1 MVKHVDIWVERVQAE
16 DSECRGPGPGLCE
29 KQQGGC
35 CGQSGP
41 SAGSLFSFF
50 NNLAV
55 PSLN

>member
-29 KQQGGC
+29 EQQGGC

-41 SAGSLFSFF
+41 SAGSLSLFF
-50 NNLAV
+50 
-55 PSLN
+55 